1 MGVPRQRQTLPAAPN
16 LERADSFPAVD
27 EELLKTLP
35 PVLRAVVRAL
45 GFTRAREWL
54 ANHGGVNVVIPA
66 RRSHALGLDA
76 DELARLRVTLARHL
90 DAAGRC
96 WLPKADKL
104 FIRVRD
110 AQIRKDRMHT
120 SISNLARHHRLTSRQ
135 ILNICRESDDR
146 QYDLF

>member
-1 MGVPRQRQTLPAAPN
+1 MGYPRHRQTLPAVPAP
-16 LERADSFPAVD
+16 ERDDSFPAVD

-45 GFTRAREWL
+45 GFGRAREWL
-54 ANHGGVNVVIPA
+54 AEHGGVSVTIPA
-66 RRSHALGLDA
+66 YRTQALNLSP
-76 DELARLRVTLARHL
+76 DELARLRAMLAPHL

-110 AQIRKDRMHT
+110 AQIRKDRSSA
-120 SISNLARHHRLTSRQ
+120 SISTLARRNRLSDRQ
-135 ILNICRESDDR
+135 ILNICREGDDR
-146 QYDLF
+146 QFDLF